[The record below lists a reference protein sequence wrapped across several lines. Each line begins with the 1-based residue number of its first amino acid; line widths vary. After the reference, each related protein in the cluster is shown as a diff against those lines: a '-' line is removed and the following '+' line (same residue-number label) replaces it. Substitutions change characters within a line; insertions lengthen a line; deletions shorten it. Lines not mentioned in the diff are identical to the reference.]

1 MLINHVR
8 EKFVSFFISTGSS
21 LMPQKR
27 NSDSLELIRGK
38 SGKLF
43 GLLGGFMM
51 TLKGIPTSYNKDLQ
65 VKKVFQ
71 VMLLLKLIYKNVH

>member
-1 MLINHVR
+1 ML
-8 EKFVSFFISTGSS
+8 EKSEFFVSTGSS

-65 VKKVFQ
+65 VKKFFKFFKLV
-71 VMLLLKLIYKNVH
+71 LLN